1 MCVNIRN
8 VEELHFGALNNQ
20 VIYCWYMT
28 IEHLTKDL
36 EKNGPVSEESM
47 KQFLA
52 GLDFTLPADYLQ
64 FITNCNLFAETR

>member
-1 MCVNIRN
+1 
-8 VEELHFGALNNQ
+8 
-20 VIYCWYMT
+20 MT
-28 IEHLTKDL
+28 IEHLAKDL

-64 FITNCNLFAETR
+64 FITNCNLFAEIR

>member
-1 MCVNIRN
+1 
-8 VEELHFGALNNQ
+8 
-20 VIYCWYMT
+20 MT

-47 KQFLA
+47 KQFLT